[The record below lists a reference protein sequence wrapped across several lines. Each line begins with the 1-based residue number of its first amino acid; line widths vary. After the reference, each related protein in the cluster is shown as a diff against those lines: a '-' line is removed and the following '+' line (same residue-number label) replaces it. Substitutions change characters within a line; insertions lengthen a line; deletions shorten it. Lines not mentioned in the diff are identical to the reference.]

1 MAASTPDQKM
11 ELLLV
16 SKKIRLLCRLAK
28 TVHVAFSVAS
38 RNLSYG
44 SLLVNFP
51 NRSKYWFLPPEKP
64 LYARYL
70 FPKIPNDAASHAYLS
85 VPVFSPFVGVCVCV
99 MDMVHCMQRNTILLS
114 WINYSKFIFHHKL
127 RKLFLRLRYILAL
140 EDKQIRMFFFAV
152 IGLTL
157 SWHAF
162 DSKNS

>member
-1 MAASTPDQKM
+1 MAASTPDQNM
-11 ELLLV
+11 ELSLV

-28 TVHVAFSVAS
+28 TVRVAFSVAS

-51 NRSKYWFLPPEKP
+51 NRSKYWFLPPEKT
-64 LYARYL
+64 LFARYL

-99 MDMVHCMQRNTILLS
+99 MDMVHCAQRNTLLLS
-114 WINYSKFIFHHKL
+114 WIDYSKFIFQHIL
-127 RKLFLRLRYILAL
+127 RKLFLRLWIFNGL
-140 EDKQIRMFFFAV
+140 EDKQNRMFFFTV

-157 SWHAF
+157 SWQAF

>member
-1 MAASTPDQKM
+1 MAASTPDQNM

-28 TVHVAFSVAS
+28 TVRVAFSVAS

-70 FPKIPNDAASHAYLS
+70 FPKIPNDTVSHAYLS

-99 MDMVHCMQRNTILLS
+99 MDMVHCTQRNTILLS

-127 RKLFLRLRYILAL
+127 RKLFLRLWIYTGPWRQTNQNDFLRCDWFNIVMTRFRFQ
-140 EDKQIRMFFFAV
+140 K
-152 IGLTL
+152 
-157 SWHAF
+157 
-162 DSKNS
+162 